1 MSYKITRVMVGT
13 PCKMLA
19 IRVCILLLIMH
30 LNFTFAEA
38 VLITGDTHGIVFNS
52 KDSINGNGS
61 FSNYNYLDNLGIHV
75 DNRWDEQIA
84 QMKLIK
90 KEHGSGCLQRQSSL
104 GSMKSVQH
112 LTVDQTYDL
121 TNSYTRN
128 MATEAKNVISAPIA
142 IHPGIGYYSVHPIE
156 MNDLFS
162 DLLWIKDYASETS
175 MDQEIFQAHAVQG
188 KLSAA
193 VEDLYLVNDKN
204 GPQDQSRIAFKSE
217 IAIQNGVGHLGF
229 LQGNDEDSRWCALV
243 DPDID
248 IEQSYSGDFIL
259 NSNLTFNWPAKKE
272 YQEDYWLDCCSGGWN
287 NLSIAD
293 QRSFGQNA
301 AKIFDCTCFEPLAIN
316 QTASTNPKK
325 DE

>member
-1 MSYKITRVMVGT
+1 MGVNLYGQ
-13 PCKMLA
+13 LA
-19 IRVCILLLIMH
+19 ISLFLLLLIMH
-30 LNFTFAEA
+30 LNSISADGI
-38 VLITGDTHGIVFNS
+38 LIAGDTHGIVFDS

-90 KEHGSGCLQRQSSL
+90 KEHGGGYLQRQSL
-104 GSMKSVQH
+104 LNSMKSVQH
-112 LTVDQTYDL
+112 LMVDQTYNL

-128 MATEAKNVISAPIA
+128 MVTEAKKIISSPVVIR
-142 IHPGIGYYSVHPIE
+142 PGVGYYSAHPIKQ
-156 MNDLFS
+156 NDLFS

-193 VEDLYLVNDKN
+193 VEDIYLVNDKN
-204 GPQDQSRIAFKSE
+204 GPQDLSRIAFKSE
-217 IAIQNGVGHLGF
+217 IAIQNGTGHLGF

-248 IEQSYSGDFIL
+248 IEQSFSGNFLVD
-259 NSNLTFNWPAKKE
+259 SNLTFNWPAKRE
-272 YQEDYWLDCCSGGWN
+272 YNEDYWLDCCSGGWN

-293 QRSFGQNA
+293 KRNFGQNTT
-301 AKIFDCTCFEPLAIN
+301 KIFDCTCFEPLAIN
-316 QTASTNPKK
+316 QTAGSNLKK
-325 DE
+325 G

>member
-1 MSYKITRVMVGT
+1 MSYKFIRVMAKN
-13 PCKMLA
+13 PYKLLA
-19 IRVCILLLIMH
+19 IILCILLLLMH
-30 LNFTFAEA
+30 SNFTFAKA

-90 KEHGSGCLQRQSSL
+90 KEHGCGYLQRQSIL
-104 GSMKSVQH
+104 NTMKSVQH
-112 LTVDQTYDL
+112 LTVDQTYNL

-128 MATEAKNVISAPIA
+128 MATEAKKMISSPMA
-142 IHPGIGYYSVHPIE
+142 IHPGIGYYSKHPITQK
-156 MNDLFS
+156 DLFS

-175 MDQEIFQAHAVQG
+175 MDQEILQAHVVQG

-248 IEQSYSGDFIL
+248 IEQSYSGNFIL
-259 NSNLTFNWPAKKE
+259 NSNLTFNWPSKKE
-272 YQEDYWLDCCSGGWN
+272 YHEDYWLDCCSGGWN

-293 QRSFGQNA
+293 QRGFGQNTD
-301 AKIFDCTCFEPLAIN
+301 KIFDCTCFEPLAEGG
-316 QTASTNPKK
+316 AAGSNPKK
-325 DE
+325 G

>member
-1 MSYKITRVMVGT
+1 
-13 PCKMLA
+13 
-19 IRVCILLLIMH
+19 MH
-30 LNFTFAEA
+30 LNSISADGI
-38 VLITGDTHGIVFNS
+38 LIAGDTHGIVFDS

-90 KEHGSGCLQRQSSL
+90 KEHGCGYLQRQSL
-104 GSMKSVQH
+104 LNSMKSVQH
-112 LTVDQTYDL
+112 LMVDQTYNL

-128 MATEAKNVISAPIA
+128 MVTEAKKIISSPVVIR
-142 IHPGIGYYSVHPIE
+142 PGVGYYSAHPIKQ
-156 MNDLFS
+156 NDLFS

-193 VEDLYLVNDKN
+193 VEDIYLVNDKN
-204 GPQDQSRIAFKSE
+204 GPQDLSRIAFKSE
-217 IAIQNGVGHLGF
+217 IAIQNGTGHLGF

-248 IEQSYSGDFIL
+248 IEQSFSGNFLVD
-259 NSNLTFNWPAKKE
+259 SNLTFNWPAKRE
-272 YQEDYWLDCCSGGWN
+272 YNEDYWLDCCSGGWN

-293 QRSFGQNA
+293 KRNFGQNT

-316 QTASTNPKK
+316 QTAGSNLKK
-325 DE
+325 G

>member
-1 MSYKITRVMVGT
+1 MGVNLYGQ
-13 PCKMLA
+13 LA
-19 IRVCILLLIMH
+19 ISLFLLLLIMH
-30 LNFTFAEA
+30 LNSISADGI
-38 VLITGDTHGIVFNS
+38 LIAGDTHGIVFDS

-90 KEHGSGCLQRQSSL
+90 KEHGCGYLQRQSL
-104 GSMKSVQH
+104 LNSMKSVQH
-112 LTVDQTYDL
+112 LMVDQTYNL

-128 MATEAKNVISAPIA
+128 MVTEAKKIISSPVVIR
-142 IHPGIGYYSVHPIE
+142 PGVGYYSAHPIKQ
-156 MNDLFS
+156 NDLFS

-193 VEDLYLVNDKN
+193 VEDIYLVNDKN
-204 GPQDQSRIAFKSE
+204 GPQDLSRIAFKSE
-217 IAIQNGVGHLGF
+217 IAIQNGTGHLGF

-248 IEQSYSGDFIL
+248 IEQSFSGNFLVD
-259 NSNLTFNWPAKKE
+259 SNLTFNWPAKRE
-272 YQEDYWLDCCSGGWN
+272 YNEDYWLDCCSGGWN

-293 QRSFGQNA
+293 KRNFGQNT

-316 QTASTNPKK
+316 QTAGSNLKK
-325 DE
+325 G

>member
-1 MSYKITRVMVGT
+1 MGDNLYVQ
-13 PCKMLA
+13 LA
-19 IRVCILLLIMH
+19 ISLFILLLIMH
-30 LNFTFAEA
+30 LNSISADG

-52 KDSINGNGS
+52 RDSINGNGS
-61 FSNYNYLDNLGIHV
+61 FSNYNYLDNLGIHA
-75 DNRWDEQIA
+75 DNRWDEQTA

-90 KEHGSGCLQRQSSL
+90 KEHGSGYLQRQSIL
-104 GSMKSVQH
+104 NSMKSVQH
-112 LTVDQTYDL
+112 LTVDQTYNL

-128 MATEAKNVISAPIA
+128 MATEAKKMISSPMVIR
-142 IHPGIGYYSVHPIE
+142 PGIGYYSAHPIKQE
-156 MNDLFS
+156 GLFS

-193 VEDLYLVNDKN
+193 VEDLYIINDKN

-217 IAIQNGVGHLGF
+217 TAIQNGTGYLGF

-248 IEQSYSGDFIL
+248 LEQSYSGNFL
-259 NSNLTFNWPAKKE
+259 VESNLTFNWPGKKE
-272 YQEDYWLDCCSGGWN
+272 YYEDHWLDCCSGGWN

-293 QRSFGQNA
+293 KRDFGQNT
-301 AKIFDCTCFEPLAIN
+301 AKIFDCTCFEPLATD
-316 QTASTNPKK
+316 QTAGSNPKK
-325 DE
+325 G